1 LFFDRRI
8 KMKALR
14 MIMIIAVMLF
24 IVATI
29 SGCLEENRGQ
39 VNLQEINYSLYGPHE
54 TDISM
59 E

>member
-1 LFFDRRI
+1 
-8 KMKALR
+8 MKAIR

-24 IVATI
+24 VVATI

-39 VNLQEINYSLYGPHE
+39 ANLQEINYSLYGPHE
-54 TDISM
+54 TDTSM